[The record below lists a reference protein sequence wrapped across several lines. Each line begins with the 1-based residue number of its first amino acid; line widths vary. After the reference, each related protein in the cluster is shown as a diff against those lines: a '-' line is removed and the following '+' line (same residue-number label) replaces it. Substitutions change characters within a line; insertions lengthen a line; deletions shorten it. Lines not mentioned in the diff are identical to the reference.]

1 MNSGICIS
9 ETHRDVAN
17 RTTRSAGFT
26 TGPSWSVVAS
36 IRRQSSAG
44 SLSVMRRHPV
54 DATRRGAPSCR
65 SRRVLATG
73 AARGMW
79 ASRLRPV
86 ERAAASIAAAGA
98 MRSCVHP
105 SCEVSIPGTRSPV
118 QVSIPGGHVAT
129 VRQRLRPMSPALGR
143 DQWQPTGDCRD
154 HRRALHRSRI
164 CWAQSA
170 HRPGLQTRPSLQTG
184 VASRP
189 FCTQC
194 LSLQI

>member
-1 MNSGICIS
+1 MNSGLTIS
-9 ETHRDVAN
+9 QTHTDAAN
-17 RTTRSAGFT
+17 RTTRSVGST

-36 IRRQSSAG
+36 IQRQSRAG
-44 SLSVMRRHPV
+44 STLVMRRHPV

-65 SRRVLATG
+65 PRRVLATG

-118 QVSIPGGHVAT
+118 QASIPGGHVAA
-129 VRQRLRPMSPALGR
+129 VRQRLRPMSRALGR

-154 HRRALHRSRI
+154 HRGALHRSRI
-164 CWAQSA
+164 YIYRCSFY
-170 HRPGLQTRPSLQTG
+170 HFTEVVLKERHIRT
-184 VASRP
+184 
-189 FCTQC
+189 
-194 LSLQI
+194 

>member
-1 MNSGICIS
+1 MNSGLTIS
-9 ETHRDVAN
+9 QTHTDAAN
-17 RTTRSAGFT
+17 RTTRPALST

-36 IRRQSSAG
+36 IRHQSSAG
-44 SLSVMRRHPV
+44 STFMMRRHPV

-65 SRRVLATG
+65 PRRVLATG

-118 QVSIPGGHVAT
+118 QASIPGGHVAV
-129 VRQRLRPMSPALGR
+129 VRQGRRPMSPALGR
-143 DQWQPTGDCRD
+143 DQWQPTGDCQD

-164 CWAQSA
+164 
-170 HRPGLQTRPSLQTG
+170 LYTYTG
-184 VASRP
+184 VHFTTLRR
-189 FCTQC
+189 
-194 LSLQI
+194 

>member
-36 IRRQSSAG
+36 IRRQSRAG
-44 SLSVMRRHPV
+44 STFVMRRHPV

-65 SRRVLATG
+65 PRRVLATE

-86 ERAAASIAAAGA
+86 ERAAASMAAAGA

-118 QVSIPGGHVAT
+118 QASIPGGHVAA
-129 VRQRLRPMSPALGR
+129 VPQGRRPMSPALGR
-143 DQWQPTGDCRD
+143 DQWQPTGDCHD
-154 HRRALHRSRI
+154 HRRAPHRSRTLR
-164 CWAQSA
+164 ARSSFY
-170 HRPGLQTRPSLQTG
+170 HFTEVVYR
-184 VASRP
+184 
-189 FCTQC
+189 
-194 LSLQI
+194 LSY

>member
-1 MNSGICIS
+1 M
-9 ETHRDVAN
+9 
-17 RTTRSAGFT
+17 AGST
-26 TGPSWSVVAS
+26 TGPSWSVVAP
-36 IRRQSSAG
+36 IRRQSRAG
-44 SLSVMRRHPV
+44 STFVMRRHPV
-54 DATRRGAPSCR
+54 NATRRGAPSCR

-73 AARGMW
+73 AVRGMW

-86 ERAAASIAAAGA
+86 ERAAASMAAAGA

-154 HRRALHRSRI
+154 HRGVLHRSRI
-164 CWAQSA
+164 YIYRAVFYYFTEVVRTTA
-170 HRPGLQTRPSLQTG
+170 HTCYCRRRYT
-184 VASRP
+184 
-189 FCTQC
+189 
-194 LSLQI
+194 I

>member
-1 MNSGICIS
+1 MTLGICIS
-9 ETHRDVAN
+9 QTHTDAAN
-17 RTTRSAGFT
+17 RTARLAGST
-26 TGPSWSVVAS
+26 TGTSWSVVAP
-36 IRRQSSAG
+36 IRRQSRAG
-44 SLSVMRRHPV
+44 STFVMRRHPV
-54 DATRRGAPSCR
+54 NATRRGAPSCR

-118 QVSIPGGHVAT
+118 QASIPGGHVAT

>member
-17 RTTRSAGFT
+17 RTTRSAGSA

-36 IRRQSSAG
+36 IRHQSSAG
-44 SLSVMRRHPV
+44 STFMMRRHPV
-54 DATRRGAPSCR
+54 DATRRAAPSCR

-98 MRSCVHP
+98 MWSCAILPARCP
-105 SCEVSIPGTRSPV
+105 SLGPARPV
-118 QVSIPGGHVAT
+118 QASIPGGHVAI
-129 VRQRLRPMSPALGR
+129 VCQRRRPMSRALGR
-143 DQWQPTGDCRD
+143 DQWQPTGDCQD

-164 CWAQSA
+164 
-170 HRPGLQTRPSLQTG
+170 LYTYTG
-184 VASRP
+184 VHFTTLRR
-189 FCTQC
+189 
-194 LSLQI
+194 

>member
-1 MNSGICIS
+1 M
-9 ETHRDVAN
+9 
-17 RTTRSAGFT
+17 
-26 TGPSWSVVAS
+26 VAS

-54 DATRRGAPSCR
+54 NATRRGAPSCR

-73 AARGMW
+73 AVRGMW

-118 QVSIPGGHVAT
+118 QVSIPGGHVAP

-154 HRRALHRSRI
+154 HRGALHRSRI
-164 CWAQSA
+164 LVRKVIKERSVSPYPR
-170 HRPGLQTRPSLQTG
+170 HIQTPPTAPRGWRGPPLVLAGRSFH
-184 VASRP
+184 P
-189 FCTQC
+189 FDVRAARAAFR
-194 LSLQI
+194 

>member
-17 RTTRSAGFT
+17 RTTRSAGSA
-26 TGPSWSVVAS
+26 TGARWSVVAS
-36 IRRQSSAG
+36 IRHQSSAG
-44 SLSVMRRHPV
+44 STFMMRRHPV

-65 SRRVLATG
+65 PRRVLATG
-73 AARGMW
+73 AARGIW
-79 ASRLRPV
+79 ASRLRLV

-143 DQWQPTGDCRD
+143 DQWQPTGDCRG
-154 HRRALHRSRI
+154 HRRAPHRSRI
-164 CWAQSA
+164 YIYRSDFYYFTEVVFG
-170 HRPGLQTRPSLQTG
+170 HLLVELRDKKMH
-184 VASRP
+184 
-189 FCTQC
+189 
-194 LSLQI
+194 